1 LGEHIK
7 NGDGVKAGE
16 LAFKLASEGIQLKP
30 KTFDTQ
36 VDDEKFR

>member
-7 NGDGVKAGE
+7 KGEPEKAGE

-30 KTFDTQ
+30 KTLDTQ